1 MADKVEKK
9 LAACLS
15 LPTTVQKKQQQQ
27 KAPLFPAVQLTS
39 LWALQTAVVSYAVGF
54 TLVQRHIDPPS
65 WMSPRAGSLT
75 DAAAAEVSA
84 IIFHGM
90 VWSTA
95 AQTAAAAALALLL
108 PVRRRLSHRALA
120 CVALAAAATS
130 HLMLARVV
138 ALYFT
143 ADPGF
148 ISFWI
153 VMGILDVAY
162 LAAGDLYCF
171 VALLGRGAYANDLS

>member
-1 MADKVEKK
+1 MADKK

-15 LPTTVQKKQQQQ
+15 LPTTVQKKQQ

-39 LWALQTAVVSYAVGF
+39 LWALQTAAILVFCYAVGF
-54 TLVQRHIDPPS
+54 ALVLRHIDPPS
-65 WMSPRAGSLT
+65 WISSPRAGSLT

-95 AQTAAAAALALLL
+95 AQAAAAALALLL
-108 PVRRRLSHRALA
+108 PVRCRLSRRVLA

-138 ALYFT
+138 ALMFT
-143 ADPGF
+143 ADPGCL
-148 ISFWI
+148 SFGF
-153 VMGILDVAY
+153 VGTLDVSC